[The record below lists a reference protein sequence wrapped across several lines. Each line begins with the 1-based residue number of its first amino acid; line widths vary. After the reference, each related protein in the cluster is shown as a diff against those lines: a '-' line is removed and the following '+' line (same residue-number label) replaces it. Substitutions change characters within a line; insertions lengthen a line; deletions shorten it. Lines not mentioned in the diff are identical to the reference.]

1 MAGMFLFSCILLDYE
16 MNCEVDEEM
25 EIAAKVKKLDS
36 VADNPQYM
44 SVEENHIY
52 DEVGRGRNPY
62 EQVHLKRQPADY
74 NKLGGQ
80 HYNKSAP
87 PPLPSVPNPRIKDQY
102 DVPSNNSLSSSASPT
117 SFTVKDDAHV

>member
-1 MAGMFLFSCILLDYE
+1 

-25 EIAAKVKKLDS
+25 EIAAKVKKIDS

-80 HYNKSAP
+80 HYKNSTSPSP
-87 PPLPSVPNPRIKDQY
+87 PPSVPNPRMKDQY
-102 DVPSNNSLSSSASPT
+102 DVPTNNGLSSSASPT
-117 SFTVKDDAHV
+117 SITVKDDAPV